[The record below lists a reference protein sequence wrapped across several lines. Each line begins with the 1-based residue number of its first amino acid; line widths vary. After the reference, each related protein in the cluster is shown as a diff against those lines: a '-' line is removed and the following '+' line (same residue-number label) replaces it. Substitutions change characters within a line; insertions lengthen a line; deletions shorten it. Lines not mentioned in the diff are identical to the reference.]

1 MFDRPLKLLQR
12 AAADRAQAKRDADDD
27 VDYLRR
33 ATADALDFRLDAI
46 CRDFPHV
53 LDLSTG
59 SDILLDRLQRRD
71 DVGTVIAG
79 DASISRLR
87 SLATARPDVLT
98 VGCDEEWLPLKDDS
112 VQLVTSN
119 LALHWVNDLPAA
131 LKEVRRVLQ
140 PDGVFLS
147 CMLGGDTLHE
157 LKTALAMA
165 EQEREGGIG
174 VHISPMAEVADAGS
188 LLSGAGFAIPTVDTD
203 VVTVEYPDA
212 FVLMEHLGRMGENNA
227 ALMRRPLRRETLLA
241 AAAAYQT
248 LYGSD
253 DGSVP
258 ATFQFIY
265 MIGWAPAPTQAAPL
279 RRGSAQHSLKDLGS
293 LVDDEHAAK
302 LADAD
307 DDDAGSGSGSA

>member
-157 LKTALAMA
+157 LK
-165 EQEREGGIG
+165 
-174 VHISPMAEVADAGS
+174 
-188 LLSGAGFAIPTVDTD
+188 
-203 VVTVEYPDA
+203 
-212 FVLMEHLGRMGENNA
+212 
-227 ALMRRPLRRETLLA
+227 
-241 AAAAYQT
+241 
-248 LYGSD
+248 
-253 DGSVP
+253 
-258 ATFQFIY
+258 
-265 MIGWAPAPTQAAPL
+265 
-279 RRGSAQHSLKDLGS
+279 
-293 LVDDEHAAK
+293 
-302 LADAD
+302 
-307 DDDAGSGSGSA
+307 